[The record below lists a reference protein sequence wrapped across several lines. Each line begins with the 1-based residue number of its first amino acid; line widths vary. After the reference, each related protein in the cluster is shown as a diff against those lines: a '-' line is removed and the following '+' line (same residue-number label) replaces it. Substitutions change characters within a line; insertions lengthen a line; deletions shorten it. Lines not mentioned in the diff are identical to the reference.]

1 MTDATL
7 ATTIAYER
15 IESQV
20 NWCGICVSDGIGFN
34 SFITNDVT
42 SRLRDEEGANAFEKH
57 LRGLTSTGFAQDSL
71 NRILAADVPEE
82 RDWAI
87 GESIAEAFLNRYHNV
102 TWPWNHERDK
112 RNSKA
117 SLPGADLIGFEVIGD
132 RVRLVLGEV
141 KTSTDGH
148 FPPGVMNGRSG
159 MTHQID
165 NLANNLGLI
174 NKLLKWLLP
183 RCKGTDY
190 EVTFNAAITLYLES
204 GNKAVAL
211 FGVLIRDTTPNQLDL
226 QTRGNALART
236 LQAPTSCRL
245 IAIYL
250 PCPIVDLPDRV
261 RGGQL

>member
-1 MTDATL
+1 MKDTPL
-7 ATTIAYER
+7 EITTAYEG
-15 IESQV
+15 IVSQV
-20 NWCGICVSDGIGFN
+20 NWCGICITDGPGFD
-34 SFITNDVT
+34 SFISTEVSTRLHDV
-42 SRLRDEEGANAFEKH
+42 EGANAFEKH
-57 LRGLTSTGFAQDSL
+57 LRGLISTGFGLESL

-87 GESIAEAFLNRYHNV
+87 GESIAEAFLTRRYNV
-102 TWPWNHERDK
+102 FWPWNHERDK

-117 SLPGADLIGFEVIGD
+117 SLPGADLIGFEIIDD

-141 KTSTDGH
+141 KTSRDAH
-148 FPPGVMNGRSG
+148 NPPGVMKGRSG

-183 RCKGTDY
+183 RCKGTTY
-190 EVTFNAAITLYLES
+190 EVSFNAAITLYLES

-211 FGVLIRDTTPNQLDL
+211 IGVLIRDTKPNQLDL
-226 QTRGNALART
+226 QTRVEILAGS

-245 IAIYL
+245 IAIHL
-250 PCPIVDLPDRV
+250 PCAIVDLPDRV
-261 RGGQL
+261 RGGRP